1 MVEPNQAVLQDLIR
15 LAHDIAAGR
24 YERIDDLFS
33 LSATAGPDAA
43 AQPVAELAEA
53 FGLMVVQVEVRE
65 FHLNET
71 IEQLREAKHRL
82 ELAHEALRIENQSLK
97 QEVSRLSIEI
107 DQTKRDSDVARI
119 ADTDYFRNLQLK
131 ADALRRRSAKPSR

>member
-1 MVEPNQAVLQDLIR
+1 MAVTQQAVMQDLVR
-15 LAHDIAAGR
+15 LSREIAAGQH
-24 YERIDDLFS
+24 ERIDELF
-33 LSATAGPDAA
+33 LLTASSGLDAA
-43 AQPVAELAEA
+43 AQPVADLAEA

-82 ELAHEALRIENQSLK
+82 ELAHEALRAENQSLK
-97 QEVSRLSIEI
+97 QEVSRLNIAI
-107 DQTKRDSDVARI
+107 DQTKRESDVARI

-131 ADALRRRSAKPSR
+131 ADALRRRTAKPSR